1 MALIML
7 TRKRLPVP
15 LMTGVWPT
23 GAHDRPAAASE
34 RTPISSSHNTTP
46 PSRLARARRRDRS
59 RPASAPP
66 RPGSAPGPPPGLLGA
81 EPPPTQISAHRRAR
95 QPHAIAPGDQLGD
108 RLTGPQQPRQAELV
122 RGAFANSCDDLLL

>member
-1 MALIML
+1 MNTAPVNDPVNRRNRSSPWLEMALIML

-46 PSRLARARRRDRS
+46 PSRLARARM
-59 RPASAPP
+59 A
-66 RPGSAPGPPPGLLGA
+66 G
-81 EPPPTQISAHRRAR
+81 
-95 QPHAIAPGDQLGD
+95 
-108 RLTGPQQPRQAELV
+108 
-122 RGAFANSCDDLLL
+122 